1 MKRSSSASGL
11 SSLPRAPTLEV
22 IKEDV
27 EAHAV
32 AANPAP
38 AATSSTGDASFHS
51 VTLAEL
57 EGKEQLFQA
66 MYYCARNDLA
76 GLKLIYHADKQVISQ
91 ANYDNRT
98 W

>member
-11 SSLPRAPTLEV
+11 STLPRAPTLEV

-27 EAHAV
+27 ETHADASSV
-32 AANPAP
+32 S
-38 AATSSTGDASFHS
+38 SSTDASFHS

-66 MYYCARNDLA
+66 MYYCARNDLD
-76 GLKLIYHADKQVISQ
+76 GLKLIYHADRNVISQ